1 MIQTHVFR
9 QTEID
14 SENKLVVTGGE
25 GEGEGQIRSR
35 GL

>member
-14 SENKLVVTGGE
+14 SENKLVVTVGERGG
-25 GEGEGQIRSR
+25 GGAN
-35 GL
+35 